1 MVGDIA
7 ALDMNQSVLSLITM
21 ENGGIMDDTIITN
34 KGDHISMVV
43 NGACKE
49 KDITHMKEHLNHAV
63 SNGMDCCMEVVYDH
77 EMFALQGP
85 KAMHVLDRYVKASGV
100 DLVKMPFM
108 SALPMTLL
116 GVPCKVVRC
125 GYTGE
130 DGFEL
135 SVPKDKAVEIWDSLI
150 STEEVHETG
159 LGARD
164 SLRLEAGL
172 CLYGNDATS

>member
-1 MVGDIA
+1 
-7 ALDMNQSVLSLITM
+7 M
-21 ENGGIMDDTIITN
+21 E
-34 KGDHISMVV
+34 
-43 NGACKE
+43 
-49 KDITHMKEHLNHAV
+49 EHLAAAKSKGQDV
-63 SNGMDCCMEVVYDH
+63 AMEVVHDH

-85 KAMHVLDRYVKASGV
+85 KAMHVLDSYVKDSGI

-108 SALPMTLL
+108 TAATMHLL

-130 DGFEL
+130 DGFEI
-135 SVPKDKAVEIWDSLI
+135 SVPDHFAVELWDSLI
-150 STEEVHETG
+150 AKDEVHQTG

-172 CLYGNDATS
+172 CLYGNDATRYVVTVRGRGGQLSVSPRRSYYGAIWKACY